1 MPMTPQEAN
10 QLVSKL
16 AVLLNKEK
24 GSDIIINANAH
35 PAIKIDGKVRYLKD
49 IMLNSED
56 AVMIVKSLMS
66 EHQWETFE
74 DANEMNFMLEYPGV
88 AHFRTNAFKQR
99 GDVGLVMRLIP
110 IKIPSIEEL
119 RLPDILKE
127 FSMLKRGMVL
137 FSGATGVGK
146 STSLAAMID
155 HRNQNRADHIITV
168 EDPIEFIHTN
178 KKSMITQREVG
189 IDTVSYASAM
199 KSALRQAPDVILV
212 GEIRDADVMHQALAF
227 SETGHLVFATV
238 HATTARLTLE
248 RIVNFFPHEQRDQ
261 LMLDLSSNLQGI
273 VTQRL
278 MMHAS
283 GTGRIAALEVM
294 KNTPHIELL
303 IRESRFGDLGDAM
316 ARSTLKEGVI
326 TIDNYIFDL
335 YERGE
340 VTFDEA
346 LLYVD
351 SPNNFRVR
359 VRSDSKRSLPDELE
373 TASNNWGLEK
383 AAADEQK
390 EKTWG
395 SFTRST

>member
-1 MPMTPQEAN
+1 MTPQEAN
-10 QLVSKL
+10 QLISKL

-24 GSDIIINANAH
+24 GSDIIVNANAH
-35 PAIKIDGKVRYLKD
+35 PAVKIDGKVRYLKD
-49 IMLNSED
+49 IMITPED
-56 AVMIVKSLMS
+56 AVALVKSVMS
-66 EHQWETFE
+66 DHQWRTFE
-74 DANEMNFMLEYPGV
+74 ETNEMNFMLEYPGV

-110 IKIPSIEEL
+110 IKIPSIDEL
-119 RLPDILKE
+119 RLPDILKD
-127 FSMLKRGMVL
+127 FAMLKRGMVL

-155 HRNQNRADHIITV
+155 YRNQQRSDHIITV

-178 KKSMITQREVG
+178 KQSMITQREVG
-189 IDTVSYASAM
+189 IDTESYASAM
-199 KSALRQAPDVILV
+199 KSALRQAPDVILI
-212 GEIRDADVMHQALAF
+212 GEIRDAEVMHQALAF
-227 SETGHLVFATV
+227 AETGHLVFATV
-238 HATTARLTLE
+238 HATTAKLTLE

-278 MMHAS
+278 MMRA
-283 GTGRIAALEVM
+283 GGVGRIAALEIM
-294 KNTPHIELL
+294 TNTPHIELL
-303 IRESRFGDLGDAM
+303 IRESRFGDLTDAM
-316 ARSTLKEGVI
+316 SRSTLNEGVI

-340 VTFDEA
+340 VTFEEA
-346 LLYVD
+346 MLYVD

-359 VRSDSKRSLPDELE
+359 LRSDSTRDLPEELE
-373 TASNNWGLEK
+373 TASHNWGLER
-383 AAADEQK
+383 AADDEKK

-395 SFTRST
+395 SFSRGA